1 MGRLSEMEAFVAVV
15 DQGGFTDAARR
26 LNLSKSAISKH
37 VAALEERLA
46 VRLLNR
52 TTRRVSPTDIGLA
65 FYDRAI
71 AVLKDA
77 NEADEMVTAMQS
89 DPRGQLRISAPVS
102 FGMRHLMPVITEF
115 LATYPSVSINV
126 VFEDRFTE
134 LVAEGYDAALRIGQL
149 EDSSLRMRTL
159 ASAQIVL
166 VASPDYLA
174 KHGTPKTIDDLSD
187 HTLLHYSLT
196 TSGNVWRLISPSG
209 EERQVR
215 VGGRLTANN
224 GDALMLAAE
233 QGLGIANTPSFILC
247 DAMKSGR
254 LVQVLPDL
262 PARELGIHLVY
273 PEGRYLQPKLRVL
286 IDFLAEKYRGRG
298 PINW

>member
-1 MGRLSEMEAFVAVV
+1 MGRLSEMEAFIAVV

-26 LNLSKSAISKH
+26 LNLSKSAVSKH

-52 TTRRVSPTDIGLA
+52 TTRRVNPTEIGLA

-89 DPRGQLRISAPVS
+89 DPRGLLRISAPVS
-102 FGMRHLMPVITEF
+102 FGLRHLMPVITEF
-115 LATYPSVSINV
+115 LAAYPDVSVNV

-134 LVAEGYDAALRIGQL
+134 LVAEGYDAALRIGTL
-149 EDSSLRMRTL
+149 EDSSLKMRTL
-159 ASAQIVL
+159 AR
-166 VASPDYLA
+166 ASMLLLAAPGYLE
-174 KHGTPKTIDDLSD
+174 KHGTPRSIDELSK
-187 HTLLHYSLT
+187 HTLLHYT
-196 TSGNVWRLISPSG
+196 FMAAGNVWRLTSPSG

-224 GDALMLAAE
+224 GEALLQAAAR
-233 QGLGIANTPSFILC
+233 GLGIAYAPSFMGCEAL
-247 DAMKSGR
+247 KSGG
-254 LVQVLPDL
+254 LVQLLPEL
-262 PARELGIHLVY
+262 PARDIGVHIVY

-286 IDFLAEKYRGRG
+286 IDFLAEHFKGRG
-298 PINW
+298 PIDW

>member
-102 FGMRHLMPVITEF
+102 FGIRHLMPVITEF
-115 LATYPSVSINV
+115 LATYPAVSINV
-126 VFEDRFTE
+126 VFEDRYTE
-134 LVAEGYDAALRIGQL
+134 LVSESYDAALRIGVL

-159 ASAQIVL
+159 ATANIIL
-166 VASPDYLA
+166 VAAPSYLA
-174 KHGTPKTIDDLSD
+174 KNGTPKTIDDLSA

-196 TSGNVWRLISPSG
+196 TSGNVWRLTSASG

-224 GDALMLAAE
+224 GDALLIAAE
-233 QGLGIANTPSFILC
+233 QGLGIAYTPSFILC

-254 LVQVLPDL
+254 LVRVLPDL
-262 PARELGIHLVY
+262 PAKEIGIHFVY

-286 IDFLAEKYRGRG
+286 IDFMAEKFRGRG

>member
-52 TTRRVSPTDIGLA
+52 TTRRVSPTEIGLA

-149 EDSSLRMRTL
+149 EDSSLRKRTL
-159 ASAQIVL
+159 ATAQIVL
-166 VASPDYLA
+166 VASPEYLA

-196 TSGNVWRLISPSG
+196 TSGNVWRLVSPTG

-215 VGGRLTANN
+215 VGVRLTANN

-233 QGLGIANTPSFILC
+233 QGLGIAYTPSFILC

-254 LVQVLPDL
+254 LVQVLSDL
-262 PARELGIHLVY
+262 PAREIGIHLVY

-286 IDFLAEKYRGRG
+286 IDFLADKYRGRG

>member
-1 MGRLSEMEAFVAVV
+1 MGRLSEMEAFIAVV

-26 LNLSKSAISKH
+26 LNLSKSAVSKH

-52 TTRRVSPTDIGLA
+52 TTRRVNPTEIGLA

-89 DPRGQLRISAPVS
+89 DPRGLLRISAPVS

-115 LATYPSVSINV
+115 LAAYPDVSINL

-134 LVAEGYDAALRIGQL
+134 LVAEGYDAALRIGTL
-149 EDSSLRMRTL
+149 EDSSLKMRTL
-159 ASAQIVL
+159 ARATMLLLAAPS
-166 VASPDYLA
+166 YLE
-174 KHGTPKTIDDLSD
+174 KHGAPRSIDELSK
-187 HTLLHYSLT
+187 HTLLHYTLMAA
-196 TSGNVWRLISPSG
+196 GNVWRLTSPSG

-224 GDALMLAAE
+224 GEALLQAAAR
-233 QGLGIANTPSFILC
+233 GLGIAYAPSFMGCEALS
-247 DAMKSGR
+247 SGR
-254 LVQVLPDL
+254 LVHLLPEL
-262 PARELGIHLVY
+262 PPRDIGVHIVY

-286 IDFLAEKYRGRG
+286 IDFLAEHFKGRG

>member
-1 MGRLSEMEAFVAVV
+1 MGRLSEMEAFIAVV

-26 LNLSKSAISKH
+26 LNLSKSAVSKH

-52 TTRRVSPTDIGLA
+52 TTRRVNPTEIGLA
-65 FYDRAI
+65 YYDRAI

-89 DPRGQLRISAPVS
+89 DPRGLLRISAPVS
-102 FGMRHLMPVITEF
+102 FGLRHLMPVITEF
-115 LATYPSVSINV
+115 LAAYPDVSVNV

-134 LVAEGYDAALRIGQL
+134 LVAEGYDAALRIGVL
-149 EDSSLRMRTL
+149 EDSSLKMRKL
-159 ASAQIVL
+159 ARATML
-166 VASPDYLA
+166 LLAAPDYLQ
-174 KHGTPKTIDDLSD
+174 KHGTPRSIDDLSK
-187 HTLLHYSLT
+187 HTLLHYSLMAA
-196 TSGNVWRLISPSG
+196 GNVWRLTSPSG

-224 GDALMLAAE
+224 GDALLQATE
-233 QGLGIANTPSFILC
+233 RGLGIAFAPSFMACEAL
-247 DAMKSGR
+247 KSGR
-254 LVQVLPDL
+254 LMQILPEL
-262 PARELGIHLVY
+262 PARDIGVHIVY

-286 IDFLAEKYRGRG
+286 IDFLAEHFKGRG
-298 PINW
+298 PIDW